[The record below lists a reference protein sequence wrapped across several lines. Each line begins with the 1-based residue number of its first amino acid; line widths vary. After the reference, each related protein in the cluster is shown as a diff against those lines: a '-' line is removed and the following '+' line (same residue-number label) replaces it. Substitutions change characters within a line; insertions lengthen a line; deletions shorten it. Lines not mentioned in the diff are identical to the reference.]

1 MRLQESTDDPSTL
14 PVRCGWRHIEF
25 DLKKVSCV
33 LSGVSA
39 TVLAGFVKGEIMGG
53 FIFGVGFLG
62 GSVVWL
68 YTTYVFFATG
78 QTVLA
83 LISLI
88 VPPAGLVLPF
98 LISVP
103 WGVAGVA
110 SLAVMI
116 TGAALS
122 RD

>member
-1 MRLQESTDDPSTL
+1 MGD
-14 PVRCGWRHIEF
+14 VMGAF
-25 DLKKVSCV
+25 VF
-33 LSGVSA
+33 
-39 TVLAGFVKGEIMGG
+39 GFG
-53 FIFGVGFLG
+53 FIG
-62 GSVVWL
+62 GGIIWL

-103 WGVAGVA
+103 LGIAGLM
-110 SLAVMI
+110 SIAVMI
-116 TGAALS
+116 GGAALS
-122 RD
+122 SNE